1 MPAMVGLFPTCL
13 GEAVHPR
20 VVRDAARVLAAA
32 GVRAELVRG
41 ATCCGQPGWNA
52 GFAADARRVARRT
65 LRALDGAE
73 AVVVPSGSCAAMMR
87 LHWRELFHGDREQ
100 ARAERVSGRVFE
112 LSQYLVDEAGVESL
126 GRPLGRTVGYHD
138 SCHMLRELRL
148 HDQPRRLVRAVAE
161 LAELPR
167 SDRCCGFGGAFSVRY
182 PEVSTAMADDKLQTV
197 ADAGVETVVSA
208 DPGCIM
214 HLEGRASRTGAPVR
228 IVHLA
233 TLLAEAV

>member
-32 GVRAELVRG
+32 GVEAELLRG
-41 ATCCGQPGWNA
+41 VTCCGQPAWNA

-65 LRALDGAE
+65 LRALDGVE
-73 AVVVPSGSCAAMMR
+73 SVVVPSGSCAAMMR
-87 LHWRELFHGDREQ
+87 LHWPELFGGDRDQ
-100 ARAERVSGRVFE
+100 ARAERVSARVFE

-126 GRPLGRTVGYHD
+126 GRPLGWTVGYHD
-138 SCHMLRELRL
+138 SCHMLRELRVVEP
-148 HDQPRRLVRAVAE
+148 PRRLVRGVCE
-161 LAELPR
+161 LEELPR

-182 PEVSTAMADDKLQTV
+182 PEVATAMADDKLQTV
-197 ADAGVETVVSA
+197 ASAGVEIVVSA

-214 HLEGRASRTGAPVR
+214 HLEGRASRVGSPVR
-228 IVHLA
+228 VVHLA
-233 TLLAEAV
+233 SLLAESL